1 MNCVW
6 KEVLSILP
14 PRLRSQVD
22 ALGQEKGLEIR
33 LRLDKPPQL
42 VRKGD
47 SIWLKG
53 NTNQDE
59 LNYVVNMACRYSPWT
74 AVSAS
79 NGYLT
84 AAGGHRIGLCG
95 EVVMRE
101 GKMSGFKSIHSL
113 NIRIARDFPGIAK
126 SLSSEMGSILII
138 GRPGCGKTTLL
149 RDLIRQ
155 LSFQETVGVVDERR
169 ELFPV
174 GFDRGEQLDV
184 ILGCCKSEGI
194 ECLLRTMTP
203 DTIAIDEITA
213 QADTC
218 GLMRAAWC
226 GVRLLATAHASCLQ
240 DLKSREVYRPILES
254 KLFQTVI
261 VMQPDKSYG
270 IERMTI

>member
-1 MNCVW
+1 MNCAW
-6 KEVLSILP
+6 KELLSILP
-14 PRLRSQVD
+14 LRLRSEVD
-22 ALGQEKGLEIR
+22 TYGKERGLEIR
-33 LRLDKPPQL
+33 LRLDKSPQL
-42 VRKGD
+42 IRKGD

-74 AVSAS
+74 AASAS

-101 GKMSGFKSIHSL
+101 NKMSGFKSIHSL

-126 SLSSEMGSILII
+126 SLSGQRGSILII

-155 LSFQETVGVVDERR
+155 LSFQETIGVVDERG
-169 ELFPV
+169 ELFPT
-174 GFDRGEQLDV
+174 GFDRGAQMDV
-184 ILGCCKSEGI
+184 ISGCGKPEGI
-194 ECLLRTMTP
+194 ACLLRTMAP

-213 QADTC
+213 QADTA

-240 DLKSREVYRPILES
+240 DLKSRVVYRPILES

>member
-1 MNCVW
+1 MNCAW

-14 PRLRSQVD
+14 LRLRSQVD

-42 VRKGD
+42 IRKGD

-74 AVSAS
+74 AASAS

-84 AAGGHRIGLCG
+84 APGGHRIGLCG

-101 GKMSGFKSIHSL
+101 SNMAGFKSIHSL
-113 NIRIARDFPGIAK
+113 NIRIARDFTGIAK
-126 SLSSEMGSILII
+126 PLSGERGSILII

-155 LSFQETVGVVDERR
+155 LSFRETVGVVDERG

-174 GFDRGEQLDV
+174 GFDRGEQMDV
-184 ILGCCKSEGI
+184 IFGCGKPEGI

-213 QADTC
+213 QADTI

-240 DLKSREVYRPILES
+240 DLKNREVYRPILES

-261 VMQPDKSYG
+261 VMKPDKSYG
-270 IERMTI
+270 IERMII